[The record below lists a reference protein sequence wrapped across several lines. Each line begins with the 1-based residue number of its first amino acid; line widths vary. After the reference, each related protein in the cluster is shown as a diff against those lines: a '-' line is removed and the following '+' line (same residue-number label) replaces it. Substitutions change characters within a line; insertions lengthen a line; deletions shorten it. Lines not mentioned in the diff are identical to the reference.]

1 MKIHVFLHTPF
12 ETPGYIE
19 KWIKVK
25 NHSVTFTKFYEPYT
39 LPKPEEI
46 DWLIVMGGPMG
57 VYDEDKYPW
66 LKEEKSF
73 IKQAVESRKIILG
86 ICLGSQLI
94 ADALGAKVFPNK
106 YKEIGWFKI
115 RTTDEAQ
122 RDLIFN
128 FFPKESVVFHWHGD
142 TYNLPAGAVHLAES
156 EATKNQAFIYNGR
169 IIGLQ
174 FHIEVT
180 EKLLNEMVDAGNDE
194 LVNNSFVQNADEIR
208 SGMRFNKSTNL
219 LLHNLLDNIEGIFNA
234 K

>member
-25 NHSVTFTKFYEPYT
+25 NHSITFTKFYETYT
-39 LPKPEEI
+39 LPKTDEI

-57 VYDEDKYPW
+57 VYEEDKYPW
-66 LKEEKSF
+66 LIEEKSF
-73 IKQAVESRKIILG
+73 IKQAVENRKIILG

-94 ADALGAKVFPNK
+94 AEALGAKVFPNK

-115 RTTDEAQ
+115 RTTDDGKANP
-122 RDLIFN
+122 IFN
-128 FFPKESVVFHWHGD
+128 FFPKESVAFHWHGD
-142 TYNLPAGAVHLAES
+142 TFNLPAGAVRLAES
-156 EATKNQAFIYNGR
+156 EATKNQAFIYNGHV
-169 IIGLQ
+169 IGLQ

-180 EKLLNEMVDAGNDE
+180 EKLLNEMIAAGNDE
-194 LVNNSFVQNADEIR
+194 LVPGSFLQTADEIR
-208 SGMRFNKSTNL
+208 NGMSFSKSTNL
-219 LLHNLLDNIEGIFNA
+219 LLHNLLDNIEGIFNT